1 MTTRGTPE
9 SASAPPSPSSRA
21 AAAPSDSKPP
31 ADAAVVVDDVSG
43 GEEPWTAISARR
55 IAADTKMAEA
65 RKCKKKAVKRPTAS
79 PAAKPA
85 TRDTELEEKAAP
97 PPSKK
102 VKKAAAPSAS
112 STSEPKLLAALRGV
126 ADAPSRPDRDTPT
139 ASSCPDMTA
148 ELQALRE
155 EVRRLRGLVAA
166 QDPTARGFV
175 SPGATT
181 EPNTRRELPPLELR
195 QFTTASFPEWTKKA
209 KGDYN
214 PPQAHL

>member
-1 MTTRGTPE
+1 MRQKRARTR
-9 SASAPPSPSSRA
+9 RRR
-21 AAAPSDSKPP
+21 PSDRLPLQLKP
-31 ADAAVVVDDVSG
+31 V
-43 GEEPWTAISARR
+43 
-55 IAADTKMAEA
+55 
-65 RKCKKKAVKRPTAS
+65 
-79 PAAKPA
+79 
-85 TRDTELEEKAAP
+85 TRDTARDSDSNLEEKAAP
-97 PPSKK
+97 PLSKK
-102 VKKAAAPSAS
+102 TWKAAAPRASAAA
-112 STSEPKLLAALRGV
+112 EPKRPAAPRSDQGFDLTTFMASYQPGRSGV